1 MDCGALSIYARGG
14 WSIKMLDVKR
24 KLMLLAIEEEIAHL
38 ELQMLHVDDHAYL
51 GSLSKSAADSL
62 GHFETKV
69 LKPALKIIAT
79 ERGGDCT
86 PSAVTS
92 SDILERFHQE
102 VVKEEDMPTPQ
113 PKTAFQQ
120 MKEAAITAVK
130 KLNKTGPGEPVTP
143 DAPNKGWFFSYGDH
157 TIYVILRYFPTRDL
171 NNPKLTC
178 IVRKIEDI
186 EAHPYNSL
194 AQNDWCLLWSAGSST
209 GQTQAFFNPYIKQVV
224 RMIKEAP
231 TGIPNP
237 RTVTEPTPQT
247 NHPPPARGG
256 RGWKP

>member
-14 WSIKMLDVKR
+14 RSIKMLDVKR

-51 GSLSKSAADSL
+51 GSLSAPAAASL

-69 LKPALKIIAT
+69 LKPALALVAADK
-79 ERGGDCT
+79 GGDCT

-102 VVKEEDMPTPQ
+102 VVKEEDTTTPQ
-113 PKTAFQQ
+113 PKSAIQR
-120 MKEAAITAVK
+120 MREAAVSVVN
-130 KLNKTGPGEPVTP
+130 KLKTTGPGEPVTP

-157 TIYVILRYFPTRDL
+157 TIYVMLRYFPTADPK
-171 NNPKLTC
+171 NPKLMC
-178 IVRKIEDI
+178 CVRKVEDM

-194 AQNDWCLLWSAGSST
+194 AQTDWYLLWSAGSSAA
-209 GQTQAFFNPYIKQVV
+209 QKAAFFNPHITQLA
-224 RMIKEAP
+224 RMIREAP
-231 TGIPNP
+231 SGIPNP
-237 RTVTEPTPQT
+237 KTVTTPTPQT
-247 NHPPPARGG
+247 NHPPSARGG
-256 RGWKP
+256 KRP